1 MEPMI
6 DAKIKMR
13 VPANKRMEVLQTI
26 QTLLGTIRDEPGC
39 ISCTCCVDTE
49 DEHIIIFT
57 QEWETN
63 ENLTAHLQSD
73 QFTVLLGVM
82 KLLSIEPEIRIN
94 TITATSGA
102 DAIKT
107 ARMELRRELPWQE
120 EDAITLS
127 KDK

>member
-1 MEPMI
+1 MI
-6 DAKIKMR
+6 DAKIKMSL
-13 VPANKRMEVLQTI
+13 PANKRMEVLQTI

-49 DEHIIIFT
+49 NEHIIIFT
-57 QEWETN
+57 QEWDTN

-94 TITATSGA
+94 TISATSGA
-102 DAIKT
+102 EAITT
-107 ARMELRRELPWQE
+107 ARMELRRELPWQD
-120 EDAITLS
+120 EDAITQS

>member
-1 MEPMI
+1 MI

-73 QFTVLLGVM
+73 QFTILLGVM

-94 TITATSGA
+94 TITATSGVET
-102 DAIKT
+102 IST
-107 ARMELRRELPWQE
+107 ARMKLRRELPWQD